1 MKKYSPKAGD
11 LVKILEQN
19 KYGKYVRSKNYD
31 SPCIFID
38 RSMPKQY
45 VLQAVNQNA
54 WYKVLIIAK
63 GEYEWFDEPYWRI
76 AKL

>member
-1 MKKYSPKAGD
+1 
-11 LVKILEQN
+11 
-19 KYGKYVRSKNYD
+19 
-31 SPCIFID
+31 
-38 RSMPKQY
+38 MPKQY

-54 WYKVLIIAK
+54 WYKVFIIAK